1 MAKYNIMFNENDE
14 PYLVK
19 TEDGGDGLKSVEEL
33 YENEL
38 PKFRQSYSLLHNAPY
53 ESFDE
58 IKVVTH
64 KTTFRDGRPTVNNA
78 SIYVTKNL
86 ETTTI
91 VLSPESVKNLIEALR
106 NIDKIIGK

>member
-1 MAKYNIMFNENDE
+1 MAKYDIRFNENDE
-14 PYLVK
+14 PYLIK
-19 TEDGGDGLKSVEEL
+19 TEDWNDALKSVEEL

-38 PKFRQSYSLLHNAPY
+38 PKFRQSYTLLHNAPY
-53 ESFDE
+53 ESFHE

-78 SIYVTKNL
+78 SLYVTKNL

-91 VLSPESVKNLIEALR
+91 VLSPESVKNLIEALQ